1 MDKVI
6 ESLKGGIIV
15 SCQALESEPLH
26 SSYIMSRMAYA
37 AKEGGA
43 VAIRANSFEDIVEIK
58 KAVDLPVL
66 GIVKRDYE
74 DSEIYI
80 TPTIAEID
88 ELVKAKA
95 EIIALDATNRVR
107 PNNVSLEE
115 FIRII
120 RSKYS
125 NLILMADVSTFEE
138 GITAWKLG
146 FDIVST
152 TLSGYTAYTEKL
164 DGPDFQLIK
173 KLSETIDVPVIAE
186 GRIWTREEA
195 AEAIKMGA
203 FAVVIGTAVTRPR
216 EITQRFVSAISASN
230 NL

>member
-115 FIRII
+115 FIRNI

-216 EITQRFVSAISASN
+216 EITQRFVSAISSSN
-230 NL
+230 NF